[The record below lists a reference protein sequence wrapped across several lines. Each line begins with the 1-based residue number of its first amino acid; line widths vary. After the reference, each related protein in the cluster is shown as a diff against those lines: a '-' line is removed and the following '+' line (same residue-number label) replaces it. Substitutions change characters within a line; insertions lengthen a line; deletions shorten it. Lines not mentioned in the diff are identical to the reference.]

1 MLLLS
6 SRTITTVAFRMEKT
20 RVEETG
26 EKWGTQ
32 REITTYSDSKI
43 ETKIDEKKHG
53 KN

>member
-26 EKWGTQ
+26 EKWKLLAKKKP
-32 REITTYSDSKI
+32 SDI
-43 ETKIDEKKHG
+43 VTHTFRLE
-53 KN
+53 